1 LGQVTS
7 AATIPQADK
16 RQGICVHNP
25 ANMVSLHGF
34 RHKLRGKRNYLP
46 LVLAVFAA
54 MGGLAVGR
62 KFLGSVSVVAGC
74 SMAPTFEEGSRVY
87 TAPISGSVNRG
98 DVVVMDDG
106 REDYAIKRIVGLPG
120 ETVYLWR
127 GYVFI
132 DRKILLEPYVPKRVY
147 TLPRQ
152 RLAVFELGPSQYF
165 VLGDNRPNSADSRLY
180 GPVERKQIKKRIPL
194 PDGTG
199 RAHFGP
205 VRLPPFGKT
214 QPYRAPVLGKCPI
227 FDHPDLDTDA

>member
-1 LGQVTS
+1 
-7 AATIPQADK
+7 
-16 RQGICVHNP
+16 
-25 ANMVSLHGF
+25 MVSFKGF
-34 RHKLRGKRNYLP
+34 REKLGAKRNYLP
-46 LVLAVFAA
+46 LILSTFAA
-54 MGGLAVGR
+54 ISGLAVGR
-62 KFLGSVSVVAGC
+62 NFLRSVSVVTGC
-74 SMAPTFEEGSRVY
+74 SMAPTFEEGTRVY
-87 TAPISGSVNRG
+87 TGPISGSVNRG

-106 REDYAIKRIVGLPG
+106 AGDDAIKRIVGLPG

-132 DRKILLEPYVPKRVY
+132 DRKILLAPYVPKKVY

-180 GPVERKQIKKRIPL
+180 GPVERKQIKKRIQL
-194 PDGTG
+194 PESTA

-214 QPYRAPVLGKCPI
+214 QPHAPYLGKCPI
-227 FDHPDLDTDA
+227 LDHAGSDS

>member
-1 LGQVTS
+1 
-7 AATIPQADK
+7 
-16 RQGICVHNP
+16 
-25 ANMVSLHGF
+25 MVSLHGF
-34 RHKLRGKRNYLP
+34 RQKLKGKRHYLP
-46 LVLAVFAA
+46 LILAIFAA

-62 KFLGSVSVVAGC
+62 KFLGSVSVVTGC
-74 SMAPTFEEGSRVY
+74 SMSPTFEEGTRVY
-87 TAPISGSVNRG
+87 ATPISGSVNRG

-106 REDYAIKRIVGLPG
+106 LEDYAIKRIVGLPG

-152 RLAVFELGPSQYF
+152 RLAVFELGPNQYF

-180 GPVERKQIKKRIPL
+180 GPVEREQIKKRISL
-194 PDGTG
+194 PDSAS

-214 QPYRAPVLGKCPI
+214 QPYRARYVDMVSQFRSLFVDISDVGKSDCVL
-227 FDHPDLDTDA
+227 

>member
-1 LGQVTS
+1 ML
-7 AATIPQADK
+7 A
-16 RQGICVHNP
+16 P

-34 RHKLRGKRNYLP
+34 RQKLRGKRDYLP
-46 LVLAVFAA
+46 VIVAALAAIA
-54 MGGLAVGR
+54 GLAVGR
-62 KFLGSVSVVAGC
+62 NFLGSVSVVTGC
-74 SMAPTFEEGSRVY
+74 SMVPTFEEGTRVY
-87 TAPISGSVNRG
+87 TKPISGSVNRG

-106 REDYAIKRIVGLPG
+106 LEDYAIKRIVGLPG

-152 RLAVFELGPSQYF
+152 RLAVFELGPNQYF

-180 GPVERKQIKKRIPL
+180 GAVERKQIKKRIQL
-194 PDGTG
+194 PESAA
-199 RAHFGP
+199 RAYFGP

-214 QPYRAPVLGKCPI
+214 QPYRVPYLGKCPI
-227 FDHPDLDTDA
+227 FGHELDKSLSRTRVLDLSPGKTST